1 MATYRVG
8 DWRLELARF
17 AKGIGAVTLIG
28 SCAISLTG
36 IAPLIALSGNRALA
50 QNITLDGT
58 LGQPGTL
65 TGPFYFIPQAA
76 GQTVGNNLFHSFEKF
91 NLDRGEVADFESAAN
106 IQNILSRVTGGSPS
120 SINGLIL
127 TDSANVNL
135 FLINPSGIQF
145 GPNARLDVGGTTR
158 GSFVATTVDALVWPN
173 GSQFSATNPG
183 GANSLLTIVGDPS
196 GFIASQRMPQPITVS
211 RSILKVYEGQS
222 LLLLGG
228 DVTLD
233 QSFLFVDYFKGGRIE
248 LGGVAGAGTVG
259 LSVNGN
265 DLVLDF
271 PNDVTRAD
279 LSITNGSLIDVSA
292 EDGGN
297 IAIHARNLNISGDSY
312 LRGGIGSGLGF
323 PGSQAGD
330 IILNATETVRVDN
343 SSVKSASSGVEG
355 NGGNINITASSLYF
369 SNAIINSGNTGRGN
383 AGSLNINVRD
393 DVEMSDTLISST
405 TADGNAGGINIGAG
419 HNVFLTNSGLYSN
432 FFGQGSAGNIIIHA
446 GGNISMENH
455 AVLST
460 GFTGQGNPGSIVI
473 DAGGNFSMTSGARL
487 SASTSGRGNAGSVN
501 IRANGAVSLDSS
513 QIFSTVQW
521 IDDERLGIGRG
532 GIISIDAESLSLT
545 NDAQLQTLVVGSPNR
560 LLEERSDAGDI
571 TIRVTNDVALASHS
585 GISSAV
591 EQGRVG
597 DGGSI
602 HITAGSLALS
612 DGSQLTTD
620 MSGQGNAGTITIG
633 VDNQLVLT
641 EQSAIS
647 TALNAGA
654 AGRGG
659 SIDIEAGSVELTDS
673 AQINASTAGDG
684 RAGDITV
691 SSDNLRVE
699 RGAKIQTATA
709 SDGDAG
715 NITLRKSEEI
725 VLSGDRTGV
734 FANTEPNSTGQG
746 GSIWIS
752 TGRLQVLDGAQ
763 VTLSSQGLGNAGNLD
778 ASVGNL
784 LLDNQGKIISES
796 NSGDGGNITLQ
807 SQDLLLL
814 RHNSLISTSAGTAQ
828 AGGNG
833 GNITI
838 NAPFLVAVP
847 KEDSDIRANAYTGR
861 GGNINI
867 TTQGIYGLQFRPRPT
882 PLSDITASS
891 DFGVNG
897 TVQIN
902 SAFDV
907 TQGVTHLPIDLV
919 DISNQIDQT
928 CSPRGAQT
936 RRENRFV
943 ITGRGGIPPSPND
956 TLQGESVITH
966 WVTLDSQEENTLD
979 AAPEVHPSS
988 TTPKPLVE
996 AQSWVYSP
1004 DGQVILVADTTR
1016 AIPSSSWQ
1024 SSPSCRELQVS
1035 PK

>member
-1 MATYRVG
+1 MVQDSQSW
-8 DWRLELARF
+8 DWRLGLAGF
-17 AKGIGAVTLIG
+17 LVIGGA
-28 SCAISLTG
+28 
-36 IAPLIALSGNRALA
+36 IALSGNCVLA

-65 TGPFYFIPQAA
+65 TGPFYVIPQAA
-76 GQTVGNNLFHSFEKF
+76 GQTVGNNLFHSFGKF
-91 NLDRGEVADFESAAN
+91 NLDRGEVADFQSAAN
-106 IQNILSRVTGGSPS
+106 IRNILSRVTGGSPS
-120 SINGLIL
+120 SINGLIA
-127 TDSANVNL
+127 TESYNVNL

-158 GSFVATTVDALVWPN
+158 GSFVTTTVDALVWPN

-196 GFIASQRMPQPITVS
+196 GFLTSQRMPQLITVS
-211 RSILKVYEGQS
+211 RSILRVYEGQS

-233 QSFLFVDYFKGGRIE
+233 QSFLYVDYFQGGRIE

-265 DLVLDF
+265 DLVLGF
-271 PNDVTRAD
+271 PTHVTRAD
-279 LSITNGSLIDVSA
+279 VSIINGSLIDVSA

-297 IAIHARNLNISGDSY
+297 IAIQARNINISGDSY
-312 LRGGIGSGLGF
+312 LRGGIGRGLGF

-355 NGGNINITASSLYF
+355 NSGNINITASSLSF
-369 SNAIINSGNTGRGN
+369 SNNVVINAGNTGRGN

-393 DVEMSDTLISST
+393 DIEMSDTLISST
-405 TADGNAGGINIGAG
+405 TTDGNAGGINIGAG

-432 FFGQGSAGNIIIHA
+432 FFGQGSAGNITIHA

-473 DAGGNFSMTSGARL
+473 DAGGNFSMNSGARL

-501 IRANGAVSLDSS
+501 IRATGAVSLDSS

-521 IDDERLGIGRG
+521 IDDERIGIGRG
-532 GIISIDAESLSLT
+532 GRIFIDGQSLSLT
-545 NDAQLQTLVVGSPNR
+545 NDAQLETLVLGSASR
-560 LLEERSDAGDI
+560 LLGERSDAGDI
-571 TIRVTNDVALASHS
+571 TIRVANDVAISSYS

-633 VDNQLVLT
+633 VDNQLVLI

-654 AGRGG
+654 VGRGG
-659 SIDIEAGSVELTDS
+659 SINIQAGSVKLTDS
-673 AQINASTAGDG
+673 ALINASTAGRG
-684 RAGDITV
+684 RAGDLII
-691 SSDNLRVE
+691 SSDTLRVE
-699 RGAKIQTATA
+699 RGAQIRTATA

-715 NITLRKSEEI
+715 NITLRESEQA

-734 FANTEPNSTGQG
+734 FANTESNSTGQG
-746 GSIWIS
+746 GSISIT
-752 TGRLQVLDGAQ
+752 TGQLQVLDGAQ
-763 VTLSSQGLGNAGNLD
+763 VTLSSQGIGNAGNLD
-778 ASVGNL
+778 ASVRNL

-796 NSGDGGNITLQ
+796 SSGDGGNITLQ

-828 AGGNG
+828 AGGDG

-838 NAPFLVAVP
+838 NAPFIVAVP
-847 KEDSDIRANAYTGR
+847 LENSDITANAFKGR

-867 TTQGIYGLQFRPRPT
+867 TTQGIFGIEYRPHLTR
-882 PLSDITASS
+882 LSDITASS
-891 DFGVNG
+891 EFGIAGEVA
-897 TVQIN
+897 IN
-902 SAFDV
+902 
-907 TQGVTHLPIDLV
+907 TPGVDPSRGLAQLPTEVVHAEDLIDRR
-919 DISNQIDQT
+919 
-928 CSPRGAQT
+928 CSPSRGSDQRGSFT
-936 RRENRFV
+936 
-943 ITGRGGIPPSPND
+943 ITGRGGLPPSPND
-956 TLQGESVITH
+956 VLQDEDVITP
-966 WVTLDSQEENTLD
+966 WVTLPSDEQNRDRTSTLNK
-979 AAPEVHPSS
+979 PTRS
-988 TTPKPLVE
+988 TPQPLVE
-996 AQSWVYSP
+996 AQSWVIGP
-1004 DGQVILVADTTR
+1004 DGQVILTAD
-1016 AIPSSSWQ
+1016 APSVTPQHPWLPP
-1024 SSPSCRELQVS
+1024 PSCQDS
-1035 PK
+1035 PTPSR